1 MKVATLK
8 HSINGRLRLKI
19 HHLKGNTAEAQRILN
34 VLNEC
39 PGVINAKVND
49 LTGSVLIHY
58 NESEIN
64 TDVILDYLHQHNVF
78 EKIEHTVEQNKAD
91 ANKSAN
97 YDVKSNE
104 ILKTIVVKAVEIMAE
119 RAIVALL

>member
-1 MKVATLK
+1 
-8 HSINGRLRLKI
+8 
-19 HHLKGNTAEAQRILN
+19 
-34 VLNEC
+34 
-39 PGVINAKVND
+39 
-49 LTGSVLIHY
+49 
-58 NESEIN
+58 